1 MCGIAG
7 CIGKEQAL
15 PFLISGLKKLEYR
28 GYDSAGIAIYHD
40 HHIEVRRQV
49 GKIADLERAIDGQV
63 IEGTQGIAHTRWAT
77 HGVPSNRNSHPHRD
91 TDGHIAVV
99 HNGIIENY
107 LDLRKELEEKGYTFT
122 SETDTEVLP
131 NLIADCF
138 DGNLLDAV
146 WKAKAKL
153 RGSYAAVCMSQD

>member
-7 CIGKEQAL
+7 YIGTKQAL
-15 PFLISGLKKLEYR
+15 PFLISGLKKLEDR
-28 GYDSAGIAIYHD
+28 GYDSAGIAIYNGD
-40 HHIEVRRQV
+40 HIEVRRQV
-49 GKIADLERAIDGQV
+49 GRIAALERSIAGQT

-107 LDLRKELEEKGYTFT
+107 LELRKELEEKGYFFT
-122 SETDTEVLP
+122 SETDTEVIP

-138 DGNLLDAV
+138 G
-146 WKAKAKL
+146 
-153 RGSYAAVCMSQD
+153 RGSSPSGMESQSAA

>member
-7 CIGKEQAL
+7 YIGTKQAL

-28 GYDSAGIAIYHD
+28 GYDSAGIAIYNGD
-40 HHIEVRRQV
+40 HIEVRRQV
-49 GKIADLERAIDGQV
+49 GRIAALERSIAGQT

-107 LDLRKELEEKGYTFT
+107 LELRKELEEKGY
-122 SETDTEVLP
+122 DWIKKEV
-131 NLIADCF
+131 
-138 DGNLLDAV
+138 GE
-146 WKAKAKL
+146 
-153 RGSYAAVCMSQD
+153 